1 MSEPAA
7 SAVLQELSLAR
18 VAARCAEETESFFQ
32 HRSHDPHFCFEL
44 FRRAI
49 QERNEQAWQRIHRQ
63 YQTLLTGW
71 IKQHPAF
78 PASGETVAYLVNR
91 TLEKMWVGCT
101 SDKFSRF
108 PDLASLLR
116 YMQMCAHS
124 SVIDHVRAAGPPSVE
139 LDTQVRTPQPGMDV
153 EARVVGQAARAE
165 FWEWLNTRLND
176 ARERQAVY
184 GSFVLEL
191 KPREVCALYPETF
204 HNVDEVYLVKQNVLD
219 RLRRDA
225 ELKNFLDLDA

>member
-7 SAVLQELSLAR
+7 SALLSELSLAR

-32 HRSHDPHFCFEL
+32 RRSYDPHFCFEL

-49 QERNEQAWQRIHRQ
+49 QDRDEQAWQRLHHQ
-63 YQTLLTGW
+63 YQSLLKGW

-78 PASGETVAYLVNR
+78 PSSGETVAYLVNR
-91 TLEKMWVGCT
+91 TLEKMWLSCT
-101 SDKFSRF
+101 PDKFRQF

-124 SVIDHVRAAGPPSVE
+124 CVIDHVRAAGPPTLE
-139 LDTQVRTPQPGMDV
+139 LDLQVS
-153 EARVVGQAARAE
+153 AARPETDVLAQAVREVAQTE

-184 GSFVLEL
+184 GSFVLGL
-191 KPREVCALYPETF
+191 KPRQVCALYPETF
-204 HNVDEVYLVKQNVLD
+204 RNVDEVYLVKQNVLD

-225 ELKNFLDLDA
+225 ELENFINLDA